1 MKHLKSYVCILTMLL
16 LITGMSITSC
26 TEDFGP
32 EIDRLKDDLSSLKTS
47 VDKLKDAYEGGK
59 IISGVEPLLT
69 DIRGWKI
76 SFSDN
81 SAITLQNGADGKDGI
96 TPYVKIDN
104 NCNWIVSYDKGQTY
118 SPIKD
123 AEGNSITAKG
133 INGEDGISVDIRVNN
148 EGNYEIITYIEDK
161 SNPITILPTP
171 YSANPDN
178 QISSIV
184 EDSERGVVTI
194 TMSSG
199 KQYNFGQALNY
210 PTSIVLIKEEFIIS
224 EESGIAEIEFFVNP
238 SNARITKDDIVINQI
253 EKELLKSYAETYANP
268 SPNYEIVS
276 LENSLNDKGEQLQ
289 GRYKL
294 RIKHIGESGLYGE
307 LCTLVISTKDAQD
320 NKIEITSEKFMLIS
334 EIYSLTVQV
343 NMPFPTKYYF
353 ENWSEN
359 RISAGVY
366 DECFERLLNIENGET
381 SDLYIWASGNMGYR
395 ITGKGINPSDYPTFK
410 TTDSREG
417 EYAACL
423 VTRYVGKIG
432 QGSPL
437 AAGNLFIG
445 EFSGKGI
452 NIMKEQ
458 MKATRFGMPID
469 KKPKELKFW
478 FKYKGAGQ
486 INIYNAAGEIVGVR
500 TTDNDNSGNNENI
513 GNKDYAAVY
522 AVMFDN
528 KKAKELYN
536 GKNYLDGSTILSSP
550 AEVGRAILTDND
562 KYGTPTDEAGNP
574 NKWIEK
580 TLEFVYH
587 QEIDETKLK
596 NYEYSLA
603 IVFSSSYYGAEFQGA
618 EGSKLWIDEV
628 ELTYY

>member
-1 MKHLKSYVCILTMLL
+1 MRKTFFKIVVALMLPL
-16 LITGMSITSC
+16 FTFTSC
-26 TEDFGP
+26 
-32 EIDRLKDDLSSLKTS
+32 IKDELPNTDADILDITLPKESNVICKKVENDKVSVMVVPNSFDLTNINPSYTIS
-47 VDKLKDAYEGGK
+47 EGAK
-59 IISGVEPLLT
+59 IIAGNDNFDYSDGAN
-69 DIRGWKI
+69 GHKI
-76 SFSDN
+76 
-81 SAITLQNGADGKDGI
+81 
-96 TPYVKIDN
+96 
-104 NCNWIVSYDKGQTY
+104 
-118 SPIKD
+118 
-123 AEGNSITAKG
+123 
-133 INGEDGISVDIRVNN
+133 
-148 EGNYEIITYIEDK
+148 
-161 SNPITILPTP
+161 
-171 YSANPDN
+171 
-178 QISSIV
+178 
-184 EDSERGVVTI
+184 VV
-194 TMSSG
+194 
-199 KQYNFGQALNY
+199 Q
-210 PTSIVLIKEEFIIS
+210 
-224 EESGIAEIEFFVNP
+224 
-238 SNARITKDDIVINQI
+238 
-253 EKELLKSYAETYANP
+253 
-268 SPNYEIVS
+268 
-276 LENSLNDKGEQLQ
+276 
-289 GRYKL
+289 
-294 RIKHIGESGLYGE
+294 
-307 LCTLVISTKDAQD
+307 AQD
-320 NKIEITSEKFMLIS
+320 PKWKKYHTVRIQDFIFPEKF
-334 EIYSLTVQV
+334 
-343 NMPFPTKYYF
+343 NFD
-353 ENWSEN
+353 NWSEN
-359 RISAGVY
+359 RLSSGVY
-366 DECFERLLNIENGET
+366 DEAYTLYKDEYGIENEY
-381 SDLYIWASGNMGYR
+381 YIWASGNMGYR
-395 ITGKGINPSDYPTFK
+395 ITGKGVNPSDYPTFK

-486 INIYNAAGEIVGVR
+486 INIYNAAGEIIGVR

-513 GNKDYAAVY
+513 ENKDYAAVY

-580 TLEFVYH
+580 TLEFVYSKD
-587 QEIDETKLK
+587 IDETKLK

-628 ELTYY
+628 ELVCE